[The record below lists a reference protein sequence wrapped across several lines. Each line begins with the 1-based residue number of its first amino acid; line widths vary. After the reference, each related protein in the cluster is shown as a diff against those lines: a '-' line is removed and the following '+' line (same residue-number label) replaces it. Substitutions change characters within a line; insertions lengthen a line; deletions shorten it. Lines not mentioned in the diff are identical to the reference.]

1 MHHNVFNVKSFAI
14 QASLLLVLLLIT
26 CVFCLQIGTVKIS
39 PNDIVNV
46 LLNKSS
52 NELYYNILVNIRVPR
67 VLYAVAIG
75 GGLSVAGAIFQ
86 GILINPLAEPYIL
99 GVSGGAAFGAVI
111 AITLN
116 LGIFLSQVF
125 SLTGS
130 VIVIGIVFL
139 LAKKLGD
146 FEPQTL
152 LLIGVMIASFF
163 SALILI
169 VITLSNETAR
179 TALFWIVGNLSLAD
193 SSISLYILIFSIMVS
208 LILSSFGYKLNVLS
222 LGEEHAKYL
231 GLNTKFVKNT
241 LLFLTTGLVSVL
253 VSVSGLIGF
262 VGLVVP
268 HVTRLIFGVDN
279 RKILPFS
286 FFIGAIYL
294 TLTDT
299 LARTVIAPAELPVG
313 AITAILGSPIF
324 IFFLKR
330 KR

>member
-1 MHHNVFNVKSFAI
+1 MDDDFKRMDEPKILNLYEDNFKNSVQFQSKKKNFCSLKPYKYKIMTRSLNNTIEYSNFNFKRGNLVSF
-14 QASLLLVLLLIT
+14 
-26 CVFCLQIGTVKIS
+26 GKIEYS
-39 PNDIVNV
+39 T
-46 LLNKSS
+46 
-52 NELYYNILVNIRVPR
+52 LYYNILVNIRVPR

-116 LGIFLSQVF
+116 LGIFLSQIF

-169 VITLSNETAR
+169 VI
-179 TALFWIVGNLSLAD
+179 
-193 SSISLYILIFSIMVS
+193 M
-208 LILSSFGYKLNVLS
+208 KC
-222 LGEEHAKYL
+222 
-231 GLNTKFVKNT
+231 
-241 LLFLTTGLVSVL
+241 
-253 VSVSGLIGF
+253 
-262 VGLVVP
+262 
-268 HVTRLIFGVDN
+268 
-279 RKILPFS
+279 
-286 FFIGAIYL
+286 
-294 TLTDT
+294 
-299 LARTVIAPAELPVG
+299 
-313 AITAILGSPIF
+313 
-324 IFFLKR
+324 
-330 KR
+330 